1 MEKIIKEYYCDVCG
15 EKIETNE
22 NGAFDNFLGLCFDAN
37 AEGILLSDE
46 ELYKQIQ
53 INKDDYVGYT
63 EVQAKRIIIK
73 EIKNSFN
80 GLVRL
85 DISRYNGFEH
95 YCKKCGKKIM
105 KVCIDE
111 MQRRY
116 DQIGE

>member
-1 MEKIIKEYYCDVCG
+1 MEKIIKEYYCDICG

-22 NGAFDNFLGLCFDAN
+22 NGAFDNFLRLCFDAN
-37 AEGILLSDE
+37 TEGILLSDE

-53 INKDDYVGYT
+53 VDDDGFEGYS
-63 EVQAKRIIIK
+63 EVQAKRQKIK

-80 GLVRL
+80 KLVRL
-85 DISRYNGFEH
+85 DISRYNDFEH

-116 DQIGE
+116 NEIGE